1 MMAGSGERN
10 QDNLSRLTVTK
21 TKQSYD
27 NPAFREAVKEVRPK
41 RGGGGVHGLSMVE
54 VKLPRDSAEKHAF
67 QAEVNRMM
75 KLVINSLYKN
85 KEVFLTELIFNA
97 SDAMDKNCSMTI
109 LSSMLQRSTQSKIKR
124 RKRSCG
130 STPPPWSL
138 TRLSSL
144 EQDAVRGLIKKY
156 SQFL

>member
-1 MMAGSGERN
+1 MTT
-10 QDNLSRLTVTK
+10 LRLE
-21 TKQSYD
+21 KQS
-27 NPAFREAVKEVRPK
+27 RK
-41 RGGGGVHGLSMVE
+41 RGHNVEEEEDMDSRIDADTVDRDAKTIKLNELRMAE
-54 VKLPRDSAEKHAF
+54 VKLPRDSAAKHAS

-156 SQFL
+156 SQFI

>member
-1 MMAGSGERN
+1 MTT
-10 QDNLSRLTVTK
+10 LRLE
-21 TKQSYD
+21 KQS
-27 NPAFREAVKEVRPK
+27 RK
-41 RGGGGVHGLSMVE
+41 RGHNVEEEEEDMDSRIDADTVDRDAKTIKLNELRMAE
-54 VKLPRDSAEKHAF
+54 VKLPRDSAAKHAS

-156 SQFL
+156 SQFI

>member
-1 MMAGSGERN
+1 MTT
-10 QDNLSRLTVTK
+10 LRLE
-21 TKQSYD
+21 KQS
-27 NPAFREAVKEVRPK
+27 RK
-41 RGGGGVHGLSMVE
+41 RGHNVEEEEDMDSRIDADTVDRDAKTIKLNELRMAE
-54 VKLPRDSAEKHAF
+54 VKLPRDSAAKHAS

-85 KEVFLTELIFNA
+85 KEVFLRELIFNA

-156 SQFL
+156 SQFI